1 MPTMTKTDQTATRAK
16 KPAMSN
22 LSYDVLTVLQNKLE
36 ALAAYEMYLKDC
48 RESGDIECQR
58 LVAELKADDE
68 RHVERLRQELERMV
82 RAGKFH

>member
-1 MPTMTKTDQTATRAK
+1 MSQMTRTRAT
-16 KPAMSN
+16 KPPMSN

-36 ALAAYEMYLKDC
+36 AVAAYELYLKDC
-48 RESGDIECQR
+48 QESGDTECQT

-68 RHVERLRQELERMV
+68 RHVERLRKELERMV

>member
-1 MPTMTKTDQTATRAK
+1 MKQITKPRAT
-16 KPAMSN
+16 KPPISN

-36 ALAAYEMYLKDC
+36 AVAAYELYLKDC
-48 RESGDIECQR
+48 QESGDAECQM

-68 RHVERLRQELERMV
+68 RHVEQLRKELERMV